1 VKLCPVYAGIRPWF
15 TKSKTMKT
23 YLSILVLVLSSVLTQ
38 AQVAQMLFYGYIEE
52 GIFDDGAIQSK
63 KKKAVEAKKLEE
75 TKIFVYLND
84 SLYRTVDSRKTGFY
98 ALLLD
103 AGNKYHVV
111 FEKEGYFC
119 KCFEMDCRALEY
131 SSDEGAMKC
140 LTDVSLFKKVDDAD
154 LLSLCKVPYA
164 KCKFSTETQA
174 MVWDLE
180 YTEKAKNKFYELAE
194 PYYLAQKK

>member
-1 VKLCPVYAGIRPWF
+1 
-15 TKSKTMKT
+15 MKT
-23 YLSILVLVLSSVLTQ
+23 YLSILILVLSTTVAQS
-38 AQVAQMLFYGYIEE
+38 QVAQMLFYGYIEE
-52 GIFDDGAIQSK
+52 GVFDDGAVQTRK
-63 KKKAVEAKKLEE
+63 KGKPEEAKKLEE
-75 TKIFVYLND
+75 TKIFVYVGD

-103 AGNKYHVV
+103 AGKKYHVV

-119 KCFEMDCRALEY
+119 KCFEMDCSNLEY

-164 KCKFSTETQA
+164 KCKYDTETQA
-174 MVWDLE
+174 MAWDLD

>member
-1 VKLCPVYAGIRPWF
+1 
-15 TKSKTMKT
+15 MKT
-23 YLSILVLVLSSVLTQ
+23 YLSILVLIFITTLSQ

-52 GIFDDGAIQSK
+52 GVFDDGAIHTRK
-63 KKKAVEAKKLEE
+63 KGKEVEAKKLEE
-75 TKIFVYLND
+75 TKIFVYVKD

-98 ALLLD
+98 ALLLE
-103 AGNKYHVV
+103 AGQKYHVV
-111 FEKEGYFC
+111 FEKQGYFC
-119 KCFEMDCRALEY
+119 KCFEMDCTDLTY

-164 KCKFSTETQA
+164 KCKFDVASNEMQ
-174 MVWDLE
+174 WDLE

-194 PYYLAQKK
+194 PYYMAQKK